1 MRKALIATVLALAA
15 VATTAAATAA
25 AATTAAAT
33 AAKASPLPVVFM
45 NGMGAPWSGPTVRP
59 ADITFGSGWYVDR
72 LRWSTWTGSGAAGSG
87 RFVLCSS
94 VTACTAYEGAVRL
107 AGVGQHRG
115 RGYFERLSVTAP
127 HHKTA
132 AISYSGGFW
141 HWA

>member
-15 VATTAAATAA
+15 VATTAAAA
-25 AATTAAAT
+25 
-33 AAKASPLPVVFM
+33 AAKASPLPVVFV
-45 NGMGAPWSGPTVRP
+45 NGMGAPWSGPMVRP
-59 ADITFGSGWYVDR
+59 ADITSGSGWYVDR

-107 AGVGQHRG
+107 AGVGQHHG
-115 RGYFERLSVTAP
+115 RGYFERLSVTAR

-132 AISYSGGFW
+132 DINYSGGFW

>member
-15 VATTAAATAA
+15 VATTAAAAA
-25 AATTAAAT
+25 AAT
-33 AAKASPLPVVFM
+33 AKASPLPVVFV
-45 NGMGAPWSGPTVRP
+45 NGMGAPWSGPAVRP

-132 AISYSGGFW
+132 AINYSGGFW